1 MEKEKDTET
10 DDKKEILQDPN
21 EELPPPLY
29 WMMNPPSNV
38 SARPGALTA
47 TRPRLRDIPA
57 SPLSPAL
64 PSAPP
69 EVVEPPPQQAP
80 TLVGG
85 TTGYRPP
92 DSAPATEAQ
101 PKLYPPPTLPPPNMS
116 TDQKGKGNIGIKQRL
131 CSAKELE
138 EKTPFQMPLRKS
150 SRPAY
155 RGKMVIITRL
165 LWPTTINYFCLLI
178 Y

>member
-1 MEKEKDTET
+1 MHPLQGRIVCYGSWLATRGHNGLENNKSSLCDSHGKTWTPDQFPYICLARAAPRFPHHGHDFIFKMEKERDTET

-29 WMMNPPSNV
+29 WMMNLPSNV

-47 TRPRLRDIPA
+47 TRPRPQDIPA

-69 EVVEPPPQQAP
+69 EVIEPPPQQAP

-101 PKLYPPPTLPPPNMS
+101 PKLYPPPTLPPP
-116 TDQKGKGNIGIKQRL
+116 T
-131 CSAKELE
+131 
-138 EKTPFQMPLRKS
+138 
-150 SRPAY
+150 
-155 RGKMVIITRL
+155 
-165 LWPTTINYFCLLI
+165 
-178 Y
+178 

>member
-1 MEKEKDTET
+1 MGLKTIKAACVTVTGKPKTPDQFPYILLATAAPGFPDHGHDFIFKMEKEKDTET

-21 EELPPPLY
+21 EEHPPPLY

-85 TTGYRPP
+85 MTGYRPP

-101 PKLYPPPTLPPPNMS
+101 PKLYPPPTLPHPP
-116 TDQKGKGNIGIKQRL
+116 T
-131 CSAKELE
+131 
-138 EKTPFQMPLRKS
+138 
-150 SRPAY
+150 
-155 RGKMVIITRL
+155 
-165 LWPTTINYFCLLI
+165 
-178 Y
+178 